1 MTRGNQRDMAR
12 AKAAK
17 KDKGSTKAANE
28 QKGNEGLSKEQ
39 RMQRDADRMREK
51 QKAKEAAAQ
60 AGAAGGKK
68 WYTFHQ
74 TFPRNLMYRLCIY
87 VLLFSRF
94 LRKLATS
101 DIPCQNFLGPDKGQ
115 DLPLIIWTKYHNMAL
130 VFFTALKRL
139 EVVKQW
145 I

>member
-68 WYTFHQ
+68 WYI
-74 TFPRNLMYRLCIY
+74 P
-87 VLLFSRF
+87 
-94 LRKLATS
+94 LATS
-101 DIPCQNFLGPDKGQ
+101 DISCQKFLSARRFTLKLG
-115 DLPLIIWTKYHNMAL
+115 LEPLRDNSQKYHFAIFNG
-130 VFFTALKRL
+130 V
-139 EVVKQW
+139 
-145 I
+145 

>member
-1 MTRGNQRDMAR
+1 MARGNQRDMAR

-51 QKAKEAAAQ
+51 QKAKEAVAQ

-68 WYTFHQ
+68 WYIKPSQGTK
-74 TFPRNLMYRLCIY
+74 YRL
-87 VLLFSRF
+87 
-94 LRKLATS
+94 
-101 DIPCQNFLGPDKGQ
+101 
-115 DLPLIIWTKYHNMAL
+115 
-130 VFFTALKRL
+130 FTIFPILT
-139 EVVKQW
+139 
-145 I
+145 